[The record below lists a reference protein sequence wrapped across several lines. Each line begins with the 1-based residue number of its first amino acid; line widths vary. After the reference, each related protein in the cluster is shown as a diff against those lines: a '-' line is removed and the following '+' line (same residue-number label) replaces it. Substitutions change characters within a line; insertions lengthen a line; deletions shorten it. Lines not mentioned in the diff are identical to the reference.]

1 MSRWTEADIPGL
13 SGRVA
18 VVTGANTGLGK
29 ATATV
34 LARHGAHV
42 ILACR
47 NQIKGEAAQADI
59 VRAGVPADRVEARS
73 LDLASQSSVTEFT
86 DSFRAGHDRLDLLI
100 NNAGRAS
107 GGGSRSGT
115 ADGFEAHFGVNHLGH
130 MALTL
135 HLLPVLVA
143 SPGSRVVTLTSGV
156 HRFGRI
162 RLDDPNYTTGGYRPN
177 GAYAQSKL
185 ANILFSGELG
195 RRLAAAGHDTMS
207 LAADPGFARTELI
220 TRGDTSPGARVLAA
234 LLIITSQSA
243 DGGARPALRA
253 ATDPRAASGQLYG
266 PRWSTRGAPV
276 IAKPSRRATDLRLAA
291 QLWDRSLTLLGL
303 DNPAALAR

>member
-1 MSRWTEADIPGL
+1 
-13 SGRVA
+13 
-18 VVTGANTGLGK
+18 
-29 ATATV
+29 
-34 LARHGAHV
+34 V

-47 NQIKGEAAQADI
+47 NQVKGEAAQADI
-59 VRAGVPADRVEARS
+59 VRAGVPANRVEARS
-73 LDLASQSSVTEFT
+73 LDLASQSSVTEFA

-135 HLLPVLVA
+135 HLLPALVA
-143 SPGSRVVTLTSGV
+143 SPGSRVVTLTSGI
-156 HRFGRI
+156 HRVGRI

-177 GAYAQSKL
+177 RAYAQSKL
-185 ANILFSGELG
+185 ANILFSMELG
-195 RRLAAAGHDTMS
+195 RRLAASGHDAMS
-207 LAADPGFARTELI
+207 LAADPGYARTELI
-220 TRGDTSPGARVLAA
+220 TRDSSRGARVLAG

-243 DGGARPALRA
+243 GGGARPALRA
-253 ATDPRAASGQLYG
+253 ATDPRAASGQLYA

-276 IAKPSRRATDLRLAA
+276 IAKPSRHATDPRLAA
-291 QLWDRSLTLLGL
+291 QLWDLSLSLLSL